1 MDAFWLTHGKL
12 ITPRGIVGGAVKIS
26 RGRIAAIQPKA
37 PRGAA
42 TLSMRGGYVAPG
54 FIDLHVW
61 GDPAIVAHEAVRHG
75 TTSFLTSLGPDAP
88 RTLLKAVRARAAQ
101 GRCLGI
107 HLEGPFLN
115 PARGGALPKR
125 RMRRPT
131 VAELSRLAQAAGGA
145 LKLITV
151 APELDGAAEAIRWC
165 AQHRITVSLGHSQA
179 TAADAL
185 HAIDAG
191 ASTVTHIFNGMA
203 PFHHREPGLL
213 DVALTDPRLTA
224 MVILDGVHVSAY
236 AFRLLVRA
244 KGPGGVALV
253 TDSIRH
259 EGWTVTRRRGAYYL
273 PAPRAARQ
281 AGTANW
287 VLAGSGLTMMRAVR
301 NAVIAGGVALADAV
315 RMASET
321 PARVLGLR
329 DRGALALGRRADL
342 VIFDRRFSV
351 QMTMIG
357 GKLVYERGTSG

>member
-1 MDAFWLTHGKL
+1 MNDFWLAHGKL
-12 ITPRGIVGGAVKIS
+12 VTPRGIVDGAVKIS
-26 RGRIAAIQPKA
+26 RGRLAAIQPRA
-37 PRGAA
+37 PRGATTFSA
-42 TLSMRGGYVAPG
+42 RGGYVAPG

-61 GDPAIVAHEAVRHG
+61 GDPAVVAHEAVRHG
-75 TTSFLTSLGPDAP
+75 TTSFLTSLGPGAP
-88 RTLLKAVRARAAQ
+88 RALLKAVRARAAQ

-125 RMRRPT
+125 WMRRPT
-131 VAELSRLAQAAGGA
+131 VAELSRLAQAAGGF
-145 LKLITV
+145 LKLITI
-151 APELDGAAEAIRWC
+151 APELRGATEVIRWC
-165 AQHRITVSLGHSQA
+165 ARHRVVVSLGHSQA

-191 ASTVTHIFNGMA
+191 ASAVTHVFNGLA

-236 AFRLLVRA
+236 AFRLLVRS
-244 KGPGGVALV
+244 KGPSGVALV

-259 EGWTVTRRRGAYYL
+259 EGWTVTRRRGAYYT
-273 PAPRAARQ
+273 AA
-281 AGTANW
+281 G

-329 DRGALALGRRADL
+329 DRGILAPGRRADL
-342 VIFDRRFSV
+342 VVFDRRFHV
-351 QMTMIG
+351 LMTMVG
-357 GKLVYERGTSG
+357 GRVVYERGT